1 MSESDLKDA
10 MLGSGARNRGQQTS
24 MKKFVSKVYNFIDAI
39 QTYFVETALFFFF
52 LARHMSLPLFQ
63 EYVESEIYSQHGVP
77 FPGFGLETERANLSD
92 PARDEAHHESILV
105 VLGLQIAEGL
115 PAIVVVIILGAVSD
129 KTGRHKILLWLP
141 ALGSC
146 LHSLIYIFI
155 LYTKWNI
162 DGLFLAAAFRGLSG
176 SMTAFLAGA
185 SFYAINSVKPDQRLN
200 RLAVQELLNGGAYAV
215 GNIMVGFW
223 VKDVGFLKPFWFT
236 LICSLIAFLISF
248 FLVMETK
255 NSSSI
260 RSQENSHRSRRIQ
273 RQEATNFISDTFGP
287 MVKYLKCIGNSTLAK
302 IWLAI
307 LVFQTYAFVHIG
319 QINTLV
325 LYLSQQ
331 EYLFAEDNTITGA
344 GPWAKIGLFLAV
356 IMAVAAVATGVC
368 IPIFQKFTSD
378 TNIMVLGFV
387 SKALGTLWIAVVRN
401 DTLLYFAILLLA
413 FELFPFPILRA
424 KVAKNVNPAE
434 QGTVFAMM
442 HCGESITYFLAPFVF
457 SAIYASSLYFYSSFV
472 FIVSILLLILPAAL
486 LIALWCVEV
495 KWPGEYQQM
504 DDTLTADQAQPVAS
518 SINQSEFQEQEA
530 VLSPTEPISF
540 IQLTRGNSSNV

>member
-1 MSESDLKDA
+1 MSESDPKDA
-10 MLGSGARNRGQQTS
+10 MLGTFVSIQPKTN
-24 MKKFVSKVYNFIDAI
+24 KFVEKIYNFIDAI

-77 FPGFGLETERANLSD
+77 FPGFGLETAMANLSD
-92 PARDEAHHESILV
+92 PARADAHHESILV

-115 PAIVVVIILGAVSD
+115 PAIVAVIILGAVSD

-215 GNIMVGFW
+215 GNVMVGFW

-236 LICSLIAFLISF
+236 LICSLISFLISF

-255 NSSSI
+255 GTNSN
-260 RSQENSHRSRRIQ
+260 RAEENPRCSRRVQ
-273 RQEATNFISDTFGP
+273 RQEANFIFDTFGP

-331 EYLFAEDNTITGA
+331 KYLFAEDNTITGA

-356 IMAVAAVATGVC
+356 IMAVAAVATGLC

-378 TNIMVLGFV
+378 TNIMILGFV
-387 SKALGTLWIAVVRN
+387 SKAFGSLWIAVVRN
-401 DTLLYFAILLLA
+401 DNLLYFGKLYIQFEHSLEDSILFITISA
-413 FELFPFPILRA
+413 SSVPPF
-424 KVAKNVNPAE
+424 
-434 QGTVFAMM
+434 
-442 HCGESITYFLAPFVF
+442 CGNLPFLF
-457 SAIYASSLYFYSSFV
+457 SAKIPHLV
-472 FIVSILLLILPAAL
+472 F
-486 LIALWCVEV
+486 
-495 KWPGEYQQM
+495 
-504 DDTLTADQAQPVAS
+504 
-518 SINQSEFQEQEA
+518 
-530 VLSPTEPISF
+530 
-540 IQLTRGNSSNV
+540 